1 MSRLLVYNSGA
12 HDAFTGLPVYVVDTT
27 ALAEDGTLPDP
38 ETEFKMHLNE
48 LPKTGEFVIIFF
60 ASGAPKIPQVNW
72 LRRAHS
78 EVPRE
83 LKKRMVKVYVV
94 HANWYTKA
102 IHKAL
107 SPIVSP
113 KFSRKIKFISSLS
126 EMGREV
132 DITAI
137 DISPAVYLRD
147 LDSSDSPVLGAL
159 PVPKQCNSIFGM
171 PLPEYPTA
179 YWRAALQFLGA
190 VSINERTF
198 FPLSKSTD
206 LMIEMCAVL
215 SHAVRREQR
224 LRLFD
229 YGPFVVLAVLK
240 EYLVSLPEPLIN
252 IESIEY
258 PLEFTRKYADGVLS
272 KLNAA
277 QRRHLAELFVFF
289 SRASEIV
296 DYRLIVRSMGPAIL
310 GLRNPNKQDYAIS
323 VRLLSILFD
332 AGIEPSDIHRDIGIK
347 EVSPSQ
353 TPQPTVRSNNNE
365 TKRSF
370 SDNLSVSSGTSSSQ
384 WTGHS
389 RSVSASTQSTF
400 GDMIEYKIKPSNMP
414 SEVDFA
420 EKRTP
425 RVPNRKAYGKVAEII
440 RLYDESHY

>member
-1 MSRLLVYNSGA
+1 MSRSLVYNSGA
-12 HDAFTGLPVYVVDTT
+12 QDAFTGLPVYVVDTT
-27 ALAEDGTLPDP
+27 ALPEDGILPDP
-38 ETEFKMHLNE
+38 ETEFRDYLNE
-48 LPKTGEFVIIFF
+48 LPKSGEFVIMFF

-78 EVPRE
+78 ELPRS
-83 LKKRMVKVYVV
+83 LKKRMMKVYVV

-159 PVPKQCNSIFGM
+159 PVPKQCQSIFGM

-190 VSINERTF
+190 ASINERTF

-240 EYLVSLPEPLIN
+240 EYLVSLPEPLIH
-252 IESIEY
+252 IDSIEY
-258 PLEFTRKYADGVLS
+258 PLEFTREYADGVIM
-272 KLNAA
+272 KLDTAK
-277 QRRHLAELFVFF
+277 RRHLADLFNFF
-289 SRASEIV
+289 SGASDIV
-296 DYRLIVRSMGPAIL
+296 DHRLIVRSMGPAIL
-310 GLRNPNKQDYAIS
+310 GLRSPNKQDYAIS

-332 AGIEPSDIHRDIGIK
+332 AGIESSDIHEDSGLK
-347 EVSPSQ
+347 EVAASK
-353 TPQPTVRSNNNE
+353 TPQPTLRSYKDG
-365 TKRSF
+365 KRSV
-370 SDNLSVSSGTSSSQ
+370 SDSVSSGSGSSSQ
-384 WTGHS
+384 WSGHS
-389 RSVSASTQSTF
+389 RSVSASTPSLF
-400 GDMIEYKIKPSNMP
+400 GDMIEYGFRPSDMP
-414 SEVDFA
+414 SEVNYTK
-420 EKRTP
+420 EKAP
-425 RVPNRKAYGKVAEII
+425 RVPNRKAYGKVAEIM